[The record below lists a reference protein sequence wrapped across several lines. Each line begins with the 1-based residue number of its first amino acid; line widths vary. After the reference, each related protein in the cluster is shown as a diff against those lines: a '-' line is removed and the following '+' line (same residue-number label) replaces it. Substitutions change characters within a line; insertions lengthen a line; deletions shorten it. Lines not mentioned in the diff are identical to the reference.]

1 MGGRG
6 TRGGVRWRGEGIAHR
21 AVAVSILVKHSQGRL
36 AHPSWTDSLC

>member
-6 TRGGVRWRGEGIAHR
+6 SRGGARLRGGGIAHR
-21 AVAVSILVKHSQGRL
+21 AVAVSILVKHSQERL